1 MERLRVTCFST
12 WRYVC
17 IDVMALIQV
26 DVSSS
31 IVNIEAIKIYRIL
44 EADDIYVDTIFI
56 GSREPTTDF
65 DGV

>member
-1 MERLRVTCFST
+1 
-12 WRYVC
+12 
-17 IDVMALIQV
+17 MALIQV